1 MMTYSEL
8 ANKLIDYFLGD
19 EWYSIYSNS
28 EDVNDD
34 AYRQIIGSY
43 KSIYN
48 KNPILDYRIRHPKCR
63 FCKYYK
69 SCIIPAFPEVT
80 SQECTLKD
88 KNIYHPDMPR
98 ICKYYCVKLDI

>member
-1 MMTYSEL
+1 MTYSEL

-19 EWYSIYSNS
+19 EWYSVYFNS

-34 AYRQIIGSY
+34 AYHQIIGSY
-43 KSIYN
+43 KSKYN

-63 FCKYYK
+63 FCKYYGTR
-69 SCIIPAFPEVT
+69 CN
-80 SQECTLKD
+80 LKD
-88 KNIYHPDMPR
+88 KFIYHPDMPR